1 MIIHHPL
8 KICLLGGG
16 FAGLYTALYLNRLPE
31 FQTKKCEILLIE
43 QRDHFLFTPLLYEL
57 ITGELQR
64 WEIAPSY
71 QKLLVNT
78 KINFCQEKAQKIDLK
93 TRQVTLKNGA
103 IVNYNYLV
111 LAVGTENR
119 WVEIPGLKTHA
130 LTFRTLEDVEILQ
143 GKLRL
148 LESSQRQH
156 LHLAIIG
163 GGPNGVEL
171 AGKLADRL
179 GKRGQVWLVE
189 RGEQILDGFSAGVR
203 QASYRALG
211 KRGVQIM
218 LGTDVKEIA
227 ADSFTLLRQ
236 QETVTLPVDFVI
248 WAAGTQTREW
258 IRQLDC
264 EKNSQGKL
272 LTRPTLQLLSYP
284 EVFALGDLAE
294 VGNCEKLVPA
304 TAQAAYQQAK
314 SAANNLRAIIRG
326 RRLQPFRY
334 LHLGDMLALG
344 KEVAIISSFGLN
356 IEGKLAGFV
365 RRLAYIFRLP
375 TPRHRWQVLKNFLK
389 ARF

>member
-1 MIIHHPL
+1 MLVNYPL

-16 FAGLYTALYLNRLPE
+16 FGGLYTALYLSKLPE

-71 QKLLVNT
+71 QKLLANT

-103 IVNYNYLV
+103 IINYDYLV

-171 AGKLADRL
+171 ASKLADRL
-179 GKRGQVWLVE
+179 EKRGQVWLVE
-189 RGEQILDGFSAGVR
+189 RGEQIQIGR
-203 QASYRALG
+203 ASC
-211 KRGVQIM
+211 
-218 LGTDVKEIA
+218 
-227 ADSFTLLRQ
+227 
-236 QETVTLPVDFVI
+236 
-248 WAAGTQTREW
+248 RE
-258 IRQLDC
+258 R
-264 EKNSQGKL
+264 
-272 LTRPTLQLLSYP
+272 
-284 EVFALGDLAE
+284 V
-294 VGNCEKLVPA
+294 
-304 TAQAAYQQAK
+304 
-314 SAANNLRAIIRG
+314 
-326 RRLQPFRY
+326 
-334 LHLGDMLALG
+334 
-344 KEVAIISSFGLN
+344 
-356 IEGKLAGFV
+356 
-365 RRLAYIFRLP
+365 
-375 TPRHRWQVLKNFLK
+375 
-389 ARF
+389 

>member
-1 MIIHHPL
+1 MPINNPV
-8 KICLLGGG
+8 KICILGGG
-16 FAGLYTALYLNRLPE
+16 FGGLYTALYLSKLPE
-31 FQTKKCEILLIE
+31 IRTGKCEILLIE

-71 QKLLVNT
+71 QKLLAN
-78 KINFCQEKAQKIDLK
+78 KNINFCQEIAQQINLK
-93 TRQVTLKNGA
+93 TRQVALKSGA
-103 IVNYNYLV
+103 ILNYDYLV
-111 LAVGTENR
+111 LAIGTENR

-148 LESSQRQH
+148 LEGSQRHH
-156 LHLAIIG
+156 LRLAIIG

-171 AGKLADRL
+171 ACKLADRL
-179 GKRGQVWLVE
+179 GKRSQVWLVE
-189 RGEQILDGFSAGVR
+189 RGEQILPGFSAGVR

-211 KRGVQIM
+211 RRGVQIM
-218 LGTDVKEIA
+218 LRTEVKEIT
-227 ADSFTLLRQ
+227 ADSFTLLR
-236 QETVTLPVDFVI
+236 EGKTVTLPVDLPI
-248 WAAGTQTREW
+248 WAAGTQVRDW

-272 LTRPTLQLLSYP
+272 LTHPTLQLLAYP

-294 VGNCEKLVPA
+294 VRNCEKLVPA

-314 SAANNLRAIIRG
+314 SAANNLGATIRG

-344 KEVAIISSFGLN
+344 QGVAIVSSFGLN
-356 IEGKLAGFV
+356 LEGKLAGFV
-365 RRLAYIFRLP
+365 RRMAYIFRLP
-375 TPRHRWQVLKNFLK
+375 TSRHRWQVLRNFL
-389 ARF
+389 RVRR